1 MAPTND
7 FQFKRRPFDER
18 KKESE
23 RITQK
28 YPDRI
33 PVICEKHQQS
43 NVPDIDKTKYL
54 VPLDLNVGQFIYVV
68 RKRIKLE
75 PEKALFVFVNGMLPP
90 TGMVFLAHYNS
101 KLSQHTPIILH
112 SSCPIVSKR
121 HNSDNPTFIQPR
133 KSKRS
138 TTIRGTTTASF
149 TSSLFLIL
157 KQKSSEAK
165 CLP

>member
-1 MAPTND
+1 MGPTND
-7 FQFKRRPFDER
+7 FQFKKKPFEER

-54 VPLDLNVGQFIYVV
+54 VPMDLNVGQFIYVV

-90 TGMVFLAHYNS
+90 TAAQIQTLYNDSRDDDGFLYIKYS
-101 KLSQHTPIILH
+101 GE
-112 SSCPIVSKR
+112 
-121 HNSDNPTFIQPR
+121 
-133 KSKRS
+133 S
-138 TTIRGTTTASF
+138 TYGGN
-149 TSSLFLIL
+149 
-157 KQKSSEAK
+157 
-165 CLP
+165 